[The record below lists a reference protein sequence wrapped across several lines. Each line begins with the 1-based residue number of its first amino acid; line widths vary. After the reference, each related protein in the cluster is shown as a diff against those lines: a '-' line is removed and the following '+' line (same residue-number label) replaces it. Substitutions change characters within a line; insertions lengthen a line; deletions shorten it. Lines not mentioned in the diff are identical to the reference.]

1 MTRNEKLAEIQ
12 TALDVLENKIE
23 QDDYNQGYTSDY
35 NLATRDALET
45 VYDLTKRKCKDI
57 TVAWHLKKTIDQ
69 IIFWEA
75 KCAYI
80 DVIVWCDKHLW
91 GLGLCKD

>member
-1 MTRNEKLAEIQ
+1 MTKKEKLAEIKN
-12 TALDVLENKIE
+12 ALDILEDQIE
-23 QDDYNQGYTSDY
+23 QDDYNKGYTSDY
-35 NLATRDALET
+35 NLAMRDALEEA
-45 VYDLTKRKCKDI
+45 YDLTAHKVADI
-57 TVAWHLKKTIDQ
+57 DIAWRLKKTLDA

-91 GLGLCKD
+91 GIGLCGD